1 MHTAC
6 SGRLRGA
13 KAKNPDL
20 SQIPQSQF
28 QSSLSCRP
36 LLYSYKRYH
45 SPKTKLPS
53 FSSRYCLFIANNAI
67 LYLSCSLLPLRYR
80 YDCREGGPPRTTRV
94 TLLTA
99 HWSGTD
105 RRPDQRPPWP
115 ERLVKRLSFR
125 VFVCTGATN
134 HVPCFQRSPLPPP
147 ARYFNPP
154 HWSALTPHPTRLGRA
169 ARRQHAAPGT

>member
-1 MHTAC
+1 MTGAALSSSVRCCLHAAC

-105 RRPDQRPPWP
+105 RRPATSVAG
-115 ERLVKRLSFR
+115 EACETFVVSSFR
-125 VFVCTGATN
+125 VHRRDKSRT
-134 HVPCFQRSPLPPP
+134 LL
-147 ARYFNPP
+147 
-154 HWSALTPHPTRLGRA
+154 SAFTITA
-169 ARRQHAAPGT
+169 SC

>member
-1 MHTAC
+1 MQSKTQQELGLHA
-6 SGRLRGA
+6 L
-13 KAKNPDL
+13 KKNY
-20 SQIPQSQF
+20 SKIPQSQF

-53 FSSRYCLFIANNAI
+53 FSSRYCTCLLRTNAI
-67 LYLSCSLLPLRYR
+67 LYLYCSLLPLRYR

-105 RRPDQRPPWP
+105 RRPATSVAG
-115 ERLVKRLSFR
+115 EACETFVVSSFR
-125 VFVCTGATN
+125 VHRRDKSRSYLAFSVHHYRLLLDTLTLPTGA
-134 HVPCFQRSPLPPP
+134 H
-147 ARYFNPP
+147 
-154 HWSALTPHPTRLGRA
+154 
-169 ARRQHAAPGT
+169 